1 MSSGN
6 PDRARRDRK
15 SVDYTTKSLDAEM
28 RDAFDEAY
36 GDKSTLDVA
45 GAPTELDIN
54 ESRAVDKTFRSSRNV
69 DSDDSDDYDSDDL
82 AEDDDGNPV
91 RLARKKKKEKSE
103 AEVAAEQAV
112 AQGLNLSY
120 PEGFKQTRKGLR
132 YAAMACSVGSK
143 RQGVRYA
150 LNRVIVDDALTP
162 ADREL
167 VINMAD
173 EIGRT
178 IRVPNQYLAD
188 TFEPLSNFNG
198 GIYTKTG
205 QNMGMLSAIAMGVH
219 MAAELPE
226 FRANGSAQAQGF
238 AAVLGVAGLGGDIVS
253 MLTDQ
258 HTDETPEQSARNG
271 ARKIVEQL
279 NALTDAD
286 LVASLY
292 HNIAN
297 FPQRARTMMAGREL
311 KHEYDYTHFDST
323 KPKGWTDIS
332 QKKAVVSVGLT
343 LLHRTSPADSYSK
356 HLASHYGADSAPDAA
371 GYKPCYSF
379 PDSKFVPTQTQLDSV
394 GSQAWINVRDNEPDE
409 VKAARR
415 ALDAFRADPG
425 DEQSE
430 ALGYHEFAKRVHKLA
445 RVFEDVRKKAVNVE
459 RRKLLATEEAAYY
472 KKCEELGEYVE
483 THRAQVDITPFTR
496 SMTGGR
502 AEVVGALKSM
512 LLSTKSEDKET
523 APKLKD
529 YLSSLP
535 RLLATRRDKDGD
547 GLDPLFSNYW
557 GNFQGAYLG
566 IKANGVTC
574 RLGRKAERNRTIHTT
589 HQGGLHLGVAKK
601 HKETQ
606 LQNFLKLDGDVTSAC
621 LREFIQPWK
630 LTGPGTIEFCLLL
643 TNSPPED
650 FISLH
655 EPRDDAYDIQSY
667 LAGGRAIASAE
678 HQQSISEYKQ
688 ACYAKMHKGR
698 NPDGIEKKRL
708 KPDEKD
714 GLQAL
719 TDQARTKAETEWKE
733 AHPYHKRDA
742 FHMNYPIKYLRLQT
756 AGDTSAKRK
765 QVRDDAKVTKQ
776 AKENHKRVVAANPD
790 LGGSDIQNTTGFGR
804 D

>member
-574 RLGRKAERNRTIHTT
+574 RLGRKAERKPHHPHHPSGRPAPRRREEAQGDPAAELPQARRRRDVRLPARVHPAVEAHWPRHDRVLPAPDQLAARGLHQPARAARRCLRHPVVPRWRPRHRLGGAPAVDLRVQAGVLRQDAQGAQPRRHREEAPQAGREGRAAGADRPGP
-589 HQGGLHLGVAKK
+589 HQGGDGVEGGAPLPQARRLP
-601 HKETQ
+601 HELPHQ
-606 LQNFLKLDGDVTSAC
+606 VPSAC
-621 LREFIQPWK
+621 RRPA
-630 LTGPGTIEFCLLL
+630 TRRRSASRCAT
-643 TNSPPED
+643 T
-650 FISLH
+650 
-655 EPRDDAYDIQSY
+655 PR
-667 LAGGRAIASAE
+667 
-678 HQQSISEYKQ
+678 
-688 ACYAKMHKGR
+688 
-698 NPDGIEKKRL
+698 
-708 KPDEKD
+708 
-714 GLQAL
+714 
-719 TDQARTKAETEWKE
+719 
-733 AHPYHKRDA
+733 
-742 FHMNYPIKYLRLQT
+742 
-756 AGDTSAKRK
+756 
-765 QVRDDAKVTKQ
+765 
-776 AKENHKRVVAANPD
+776 
-790 LGGSDIQNTTGFGR
+790 
-804 D
+804 